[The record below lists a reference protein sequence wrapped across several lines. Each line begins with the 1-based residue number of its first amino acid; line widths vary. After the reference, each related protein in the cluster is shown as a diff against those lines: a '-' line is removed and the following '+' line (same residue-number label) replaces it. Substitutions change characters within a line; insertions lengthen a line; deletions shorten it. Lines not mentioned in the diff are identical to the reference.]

1 MHDNYSNIEGIG
13 CLGVIFVAI
22 IAYLFVPMLSF
33 FITYIGGWVCKI
45 TFGPTLCYALNTLFN
60 ATYFEPDKLPLM
72 AGALGWIGGY
82 FKSINLSSLRDN
94 LNK

>member
-1 MHDNYSNIEGIG
+1 MHDNYNSIEGLG
-13 CLGVIFVAI
+13 CFGVIILAI
-22 IAYLFVPMLSF
+22 ILYFVLPMLSF

-60 ATYFEPDKLPLM
+60 STYFEPDKLPLM

-82 FKSINLSSLRDN
+82 FKSTDLSSFR
-94 LNK
+94 NKSK